1 MEIII
6 YARSKEGL
14 SPREC
19 MRTSRAQGSHAPDE
33 RRAPAESALR
43 TAHLTP
49 PYETLGVCP
58 ENTYRNPKNTYR
70 NPKNIRCFQN
80 LPTIACPP

>member
-19 MRTSRAQGSHAPDE
+19 MRTSRVQGSHSPDE
-33 RRAPAESALR
+33 RRAPTESTLR
-43 TAHLTP
+43 TAHLIP
-49 PYETLGVCP
+49 LHETLGVCL
-58 ENTYRNPKNTYR
+58 ENT
-70 NPKNIRCFQN
+70 
-80 LPTIACPP
+80 